1 LQRDFSVD
9 ASCHHVQSP
18 RHSFAFLSA
27 SQQRLRAHVQHRL
40 NGQVGAPSVARLA
53 RALQKMVEFANKV
66 NGNLYTEQ
74 NTSGQLWIAG
84 RALGIGTG
92 EVSSAVRS
100 AMSTA

>member
-1 LQRDFSVD
+1 
-9 ASCHHVQSP
+9 
-18 RHSFAFLSA
+18 
-27 SQQRLRAHVQHRL
+27 
-40 NGQVGAPSVARLA
+40 
-53 RALQKMVEFANKV
+53 MVEFANKV

>member
-1 LQRDFSVD
+1 MQAAMTFKAHGTALLS
-9 ASCHHVQSP
+9 SP
-18 RHSFAFLSA
+18 RCSSDCGHTAA
-27 SQQRLRAHVQHRL
+27 AVERVGRA
-40 NGQVGAPSVARLA
+40 VGSELA
-53 RALQKMVEFANKV
+53 LALALQKMVEFANKV